1 MRMLTRSI
9 PAAALALAL
18 GVLPAAAQEPGN
30 GNFQWYVG
38 GQGGVMLFRTQ
49 LQGREAIPTFGGH
62 ALIVA
67 RRTGLL
73 LSVEE
78 GVGDGELSQY
88 TDVVN
93 GTQTVAFNDIRK
105 YSAVLMAFPIKAA
118 AQPYLGVGFGIIH
131 TVSPQV
137 AGGGSP
143 QFFAEDLGSSGF
155 GTFVGGINF
164 KVGRLMAFGQYQ
176 VTTSSGIR
184 AVRDEDDNVVA
195 FGEVLRGPT
204 HTFSGGLR
212 FGLGGARES
221 IKTGGY
227 K

>member
-9 PAAALALAL
+9 PVAAVALAL
-18 GVLPAAAQEPGN
+18 GALPAAAQEPGN

-38 GQGGVMLFRTQ
+38 AQGGVMLFDTPVQ
-49 LQGREAIPTFGGH
+49 DREAMPTFGGQT
-62 ALIVA
+62 LIVA

-78 GVGDGELSQY
+78 GVGDAEQSAYADATG
-88 TDVVN
+88 V
-93 GTQTVAFNDIRK
+93 QTVTFNDIRK

-118 AQPYLGVGFGIIH
+118 AQPYLGVGYGIIH

-137 AGGGSP
+137 GPTAFQSD
-143 QFFAEDLGSSGF
+143 AEELGSSGF
-155 GTFVGGINF
+155 GTFLAGITF
-164 KVGRLMAFGQYQ
+164 QVGRLMAFGQYQ
-176 VTTSSGIR
+176 VTTSPGQGF
-184 AVRDEDDNVVA
+184 VHDGQGTVVA
-195 FGEVLRGPT
+195 TGRLLSGPT